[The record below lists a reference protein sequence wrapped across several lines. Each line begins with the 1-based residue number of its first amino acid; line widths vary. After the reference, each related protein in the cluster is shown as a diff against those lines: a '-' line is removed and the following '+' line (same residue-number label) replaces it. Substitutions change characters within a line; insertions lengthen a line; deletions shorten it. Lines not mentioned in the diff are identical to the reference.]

1 MENILY
7 KMTLQ
12 RFLTSLLLQSTLSE
26 MDTVRTSTK
35 CPAYRYVRLIESQI
49 KGVKNGRGPTL
60 SGRYREVSVSME
72 VSVKRESTV

>member
-7 KMTLQ
+7 KMTLH

-35 CPAYRYVRLIESQI
+35 CLAYRYVRLIESQI
-49 KGVKNGRGPTL
+49 KGVKNGRDQH
-60 SGRYREVSVSME
+60 
-72 VSVKRESTV
+72 

>member
-7 KMTLQ
+7 KMTLH
-12 RFLTSLLLQSTLSE
+12 RFLTSLLLQSTLPE
-26 MDTVRTSTK
+26 MDTFRTSTK